1 MQVMAGDVA
10 AHAGESRPSTPFA
23 CVRAAARA
31 RDVLPLQ
38 VQACRCVSVGDVVV
52 VVLLLIVVVVVVVV
66 AAADGGARVFACYCE
81 SR

>member
-1 MQVMAGDVA
+1 MRATTA
-10 AHAGESRPSTPFA
+10 AF
-23 CVRAAARA
+23 AAARA
-31 RDVLPLQ
+31 RDVLALQ
-38 VQACRCVSVGDVVV
+38 VQACRCVSVSGVVV

>member
-1 MQVMAGDVA
+1 MLLHTLESPGHRHQP
-10 AHAGESRPSTPFA
+10 HACVPSCEPVTCCRFKSRPAGAS
-23 CVRAAARA
+23 
-31 RDVLPLQ
+31 
-38 VQACRCVSVGDVVV
+38 SVGGVVV